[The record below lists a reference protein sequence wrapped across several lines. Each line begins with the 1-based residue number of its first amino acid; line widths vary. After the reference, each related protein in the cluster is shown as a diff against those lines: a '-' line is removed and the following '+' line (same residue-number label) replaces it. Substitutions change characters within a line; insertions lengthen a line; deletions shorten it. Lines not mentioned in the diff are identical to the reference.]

1 MPRHARPSGL
11 ALTLDPADG
20 SSVRQLVQALTGAIE
35 TGSIADGDPLPS
47 SRTLAAAYRLPRSAV
62 VAAYETLTGV
72 GLLATRPGGGTQVAA
87 GAAELVRSGARPVV
101 GRPAVAASASGRP
114 RSPTPAPA
122 LGAARAPLNLLPGHP
137 DLELLDR
144 SVWSRAWRQAGST
157 VDDPHGSGGSYAA
170 LHDALAAHLRRF
182 RGVVVDPWQLR
193 LAPGIEPL
201 LRRLVDDAGLAGRT
215 IAMEDPGYPRARNA
229 FRESGMRVRPVP
241 VDAGGLR
248 VDRLR
253 ASDAAVYLTPAHQ
266 YPMGVPLSLTRRVA
280 LIRWAAD
287 AGALV
292 IEDDYDGEF
301 RYDTAPLPALRT
313 LRGAADHV
321 AYLGTAS
328 KLLTPELRVAWA
340 VWPTRLPAPDPG
352 HRVYVS
358 GPTARAVTQL
368 LASDAVAR
376 HLARAMRTYA
386 SRRTA
391 LIAALHRKLPDLTI
405 AGAAAGLHLTLLLPA
420 DRDDREVV
428 AALGRRGYLVA
439 PLSDYSPRRQPPG
452 VVIGYA
458 RLPAA
463 AAGRFVTALTAVLVP
478 SHP

>member
-11 ALTLDPADG
+11 VLTLDPADG
-20 SSVRQLVQALTGAIE
+20 SPVRQLVQALTGAIE
-35 TGSIADGDPLPS
+35 AGSIADGDPLPS
-47 SRTLAAAYRLPRSAV
+47 SRTLAAAHRLPRSTV

-72 GLLATRPGGGTQVAA
+72 GLLTTRPGGGTQVAA

-101 GRPAVAASASGRP
+101 GRPAAEASPAHRLQA
-114 RSPTPAPA
+114 PTPPPT
-122 LGAARAPLNLLPGHP
+122 ARAAWNLLPGHP
-137 DLELLDR
+137 DLELLDAAA
-144 SVWSRAWRQAGST
+144 WARAWRQAGSI
-157 VDDPHGSGGSYAA
+157 VDDPHGSGGSFTA

-182 RGVVVDPWQLR
+182 RGVVVDPGQLR

-229 FRESGMRVRPVP
+229 FRASGARVRPVG
-241 VDAGGLR
+241 VDAEGLR
-248 VDRLR
+248 VDRMR
-253 ASDAAVYLTPAHQ
+253 PTDAAVYLTPAHQ
-266 YPMGVPLSLTRRVA
+266 YPMGVPLSLTRRVE
-280 LIRWAAD
+280 LIRWAAGT
-287 AGALV
+287 GALV

-313 LRGAADHV
+313 LRGAAGQV

-340 VWPTRLPAPDPG
+340 VWPDRLPAPDPAD
-352 HRVYVS
+352 RVQVS
-358 GPTARAVTQL
+358 GPTARALTHL
-368 LASDAVAR
+368 LESDAVAR

-386 SRRTA
+386 SRRAA
-391 LIAALHRKLPDLTI
+391 LIAALHRDLPELAI
-405 AGAAAGLHLTLLLPA
+405 AGAAAGLHLTLLLPPG
-420 DRDDREVV
+420 RDDRDVV
-428 AALGRRGYLVA
+428 AALARRGYLVA

-452 VVIGYA
+452 VVVGYA

-463 AAGRFVTALTAVLVP
+463 AAGRFVAALGVVLAP